1 MHSKKVYVDL
11 NIQNLKQYHKKRVIE
26 NQKNSYMQKQIT
38 ILEMGADGGSIK
50 LCRITDPEKNHWF
63 YHCVNEMAYEDLDIE
78 AVHKDS
84 QYSPNITEAFEKMID
99 IYTSVLSL
107 YPLFVHP
114 DYKINILGYLKKNI
128 RTTNN
133 EYDLYQWAKVFQI
146 EESEL
151 KDLLY

>member
-11 NIQNLKQYHKKRVIE
+11 NIQNLKQFHKKRVIE

-38 ILEMGADGGSIK
+38 ILEMGTEGGSIK
-50 LCRITDPEKNHWF
+50 LCRITDLEQKNWF

-78 AVHKDS
+78 AVHKES
-84 QYSPNITEAFEKMID
+84 QFSPNITEAFEIMRKN
-99 IYTSVLSL
+99 YNSVLRF

-151 KDLLY
+151 KDLLN